1 MNENRS
7 IQHKNHTV
15 KMDNRKRMSLD
26 GVRDVISFDDGEVV
40 LVTENGEM
48 TVEGRELHISVLDLT
63 GGSVMLD
70 GIIDAVYYIDENE
83 EKSKRASFFRRAF
96 R

>member
-7 IQHKNHTV
+7 VQSKKHTV
-15 KMDNRKRMSLD
+15 KIENRKKMSLD
-26 GVRDVISFDDGEVV
+26 GIRDVISFDDGEVV

-63 GGSVMLD
+63 GGVVELD
-70 GIIDAVYYIDENE
+70 GIIDAVYYSDENE
-83 EKSKRASFFRRAF
+83 EKNKPKSFFGRIF
-96 R
+96 S

>member
-1 MNENRS
+1 MNENKS

-15 KMDNRKRMSLD
+15 KIDNRKKMSLD
-26 GVRDVISFDDGEVV
+26 GVRDVISFDDSEVV

-70 GIIDAVYYIDENE
+70 GIIDAIYYTDENE
-83 EKSKRASFFRRAF
+83 EKNNPKGFFGRVF